1 VRIAI
6 DNSAAFNQGAGIGR
20 YARNVVPAALN
31 DLPDAEAV
39 LFYAPEPN
47 TGAKFA
53 DTALAMFPP
62 TARLRVRRAPFDRR
76 RMDQIWFRARLPVPI
91 ELWSG
96 RTNLVYSPDFTAP
109 PSLHAPT
116 IVTVHDLAFEIVPE
130 RAPEALRSFLSAIV
144 PRQVKRS
151 TAIVAVSETTKCDL
165 IDRYGVLAE
174 RITVVPNAAEERFF
188 GATALS
194 PEERRSM
201 DLPERFLLT
210 VGTIEPRKNHIALF
224 DALHLL
230 PASVSI
236 PLVIAGNVGWA
247 ADDIVARA
255 NALQAA
261 GRVILLG
268 HVDDRLLPRLYSS
281 ATAIVYPSW
290 YEGFGLP
297 VLEGLA
303 SGVPVIA
310 SDVPAHREVAGEQA
324 TFVPPGDAAAI
335 AAEIERVLTSETSDP
350 AQIEL
355 RRSQARRYSWDG
367 SGQVLAALFRE
378 VTGT

>member
-1 VRIAI
+1 
-6 DNSAAFNQGAGIGR
+6 
-20 YARNVVPAALN
+20 LN
-31 DLPDAEAV
+31 NLPDAEAV

-47 TGAKFA
+47 SGAKFA
-53 DTALAMFPP
+53 DNALAMFPP
-62 TARLRVRRAPFDRR
+62 NARFRVRRAPFDRR
-76 RMDQIWFRARLPVPI
+76 RMDQLWFRACLPVPI

-96 RTNLVYSPDFTAP
+96 KTDLVYSPDFTAP
-109 PSLHAPT
+109 PALRAPT

-130 RAPEALRSFLSAIV
+130 RAPEALRSFLSAVV
-144 PRQVKRS
+144 PRQIRRS
-151 TAIVAVSETTKCDL
+151 TAIVAVSETTKRDL
-165 IDRYGVLAE
+165 IDRYGVSAE
-174 RITVVPNAAEERFF
+174 RITVVPNAADERFF

-236 PLVIAGNVGWA
+236 PLVIAGNVGWV
-247 ADDIVARA
+247 ADGIVARA

-324 TFVPPGDAAAI
+324 TLVPPGDAAAI